1 MTMTV
6 QVTDGSALLKSESY
20 DQKTGSL
27 LGTSYE
33 NVGGMANG
41 VVVGA
46 SIMSAKHADVSIRE
60 AADLVASATKE
71 RWDADKKMMVK
82 GTLENEDIAKLNAL
96 NKEASIA
103 MAANQQFTALLNKI
117 ERVVQTT

>member
-6 QVTDGSALLKSESY
+6 QVTDGSALVKSESY
-20 DQKTGSL
+20 DQSNGKL
-27 LGTSYE
+27 VGTSYE
-33 NVGGMANG
+33 DVGGMANG

-46 SIMSAKHADVSIRE
+46 SIMSAKHADVAIRE
-60 AADLVASATKE
+60 AALLVESATKE
-71 RWDADKKMMVK
+71 KWDADKKMMVK

-103 MAANQQFTALLNKI
+103 LAANQQFTALLNKI